1 MKTLKRTWAEI
12 SLDNLEH
19 NYRALRARTPQGC
32 KFLGVIKAD
41 AYGHGAVPVSG
52 TLSELGCEYLAV
64 SNLEE
69 AVQLRRGG
77 IRTPILILGYT
88 PPEYADTMVF
98 MDLTQEI
105 HSLDYARAL
114 EERLRGTNYI
124 LNVHL
129 KLDTGMGRIG
139 FLAYGD
145 HSELPQLAAFSQ
157 LTHLRVEGVF
167 THFSVADS
175 RREDD
180 ERYTA
185 LQYARFCDALA
196 ELDSYGIRPTL
207 RHCANSAVTILHPEF
222 SLDMVRGG
230 IALYGCAPDVDC
242 EGLLDLRP
250 VMTLRTT
257 IAQIRDVAAGTPI
270 SYGRTFT
277 APRDLRM
284 AVLPI
289 GYADGLSRG
298 LSGKVSFRLRGQD
311 VPVIG
316 RICMDMCMVDI
327 TSVSDAKTGDELTLF
342 GYDED
347 GVRVPV
353 ERLAQASGT
362 ISYEILC
369 TLSKRIAR
377 LYYSGGRQS
386 EILQYIV

>member
-19 NYRALRARTPQGC
+19 NYHALRAHIPQGC

-77 IRTPILILGYT
+77 IRTPVLILGYT

-105 HSLDYARAL
+105 HSMDYARAL

-139 FLAYGD
+139 FLAYGG
-145 HSELPQLAAFSQ
+145 HSELTQLRAFSQ
-157 LTHLRVEGVF
+157 LTHLRAEGVF
-167 THFSVADS
+167 THFSAADS
-175 RREDD
+175 RLADD
-180 ERYTA
+180 EAYTET
-185 LQYARFCDALA
+185 QYARFQAALA
-196 ELDSYGIRPTL
+196 ELESCGIRPAL
-207 RHCANSAVTILHPEF
+207 RHCANSAVTILHPEY

-230 IALYGCAPDVDC
+230 IALYGCAPDRDC
-242 EGLLDLRP
+242 AGLLDLRP

-277 APRDLRM
+277 APHDLRM
-284 AVLPI
+284 AVLPV
-289 GYADGLSRG
+289 GYADGLSRS
-298 LSGKVSFRLRGQD
+298 LSGKARFRLHGVD

-327 TSVSDAKTGDELTLF
+327 TGVPNAKVGDELTLF

-347 GVRVPV
+347 GQRVPV
-353 ERLAQASGT
+353 ERLAEASGT

>member
-105 HSLDYARAL
+105 HSIDYARAL

-124 LNVHL
+124 LNVHI

-139 FLAYGD
+139 FLAYGE

-157 LTHLRVEGVF
+157 LTHLRVEGAF
-167 THFSVADS
+167 THFSAADS

-180 ERYTA
+180 ERYTE

-196 ELDSYGIRPTL
+196 ELDGCGIRPTL
-207 RHCANSAVTILHPEF
+207 RHCANSAVTILHPEY

-327 TSVSDAKTGDELTLF
+327 TSVPDAKVGDELTLF

-347 GVRVPV
+347 GARVPV
-353 ERLAQASGT
+353 ERLAEASGT

>member
-124 LNVHL
+124 LNVHI

-139 FLAYGD
+139 FLAYGE

-167 THFSVADS
+167 THFSAADS

-180 ERYTA
+180 ERYTE
-185 LQYARFCDALA
+185 LQYARFTSALA
-196 ELDSYGIRPTL
+196 ELDGCGIRPTL
-207 RHCANSAVTILHPEF
+207 RHCANSAVTILHPEY

-327 TSVSDAKTGDELTLF
+327 TSVSDAKAGDELTLF

>member
-19 NYRALRARTPQGC
+19 NYHALRAHIPQGC

-77 IRTPILILGYT
+77 IRTPVLILGYT

-105 HSLDYARAL
+105 HSMDYARAL

-139 FLAYGD
+139 FLAYGG
-145 HSELPQLAAFSQ
+145 HSELAQLRAFSQ
-157 LTHLRVEGVF
+157 LTHLRAEGVF
-167 THFSVADS
+167 THFSAADS
-175 RREDD
+175 RLADD
-180 ERYTA
+180 EAYTET
-185 LQYARFCDALA
+185 QYARFQAALA
-196 ELDSYGIRPTL
+196 ELEGYGIQPAL
-207 RHCANSAVTILHPEF
+207 RHCANSAVTILHPEY

-230 IALYGCAPDVDC
+230 IALYGCAPDRDC
-242 EGLLDLRP
+242 AGLLDLRP

-257 IAQIRDVAAGTPI
+257 IAQIRDVAAGTPL

-284 AVLPI
+284 AVLPV
-289 GYADGLSRG
+289 GYADGLSRS
-298 LSGKVSFRLRGQD
+298 LSGRARFRLHGAD

-327 TSVSDAKTGDELTLF
+327 TNVPQAKVGDELTLF

-347 GVRVPV
+347 GQCVPV
-353 ERLAQASGT
+353 ERLAEASGT

>member
-145 HSELPQLAAFSQ
+145 HSELLQLAAFSQ

-207 RHCANSAVTILHPEF
+207 RHCANSAVTILHPEY

-277 APRDLRM
+277 AQRDLRM

>member
-19 NYRALRARTPQGC
+19 NYRALRARTPEGC

-139 FLAYGD
+139 FLAYGE

-157 LTHLRVEGVF
+157 LTHLRAEGVF
-167 THFSVADS
+167 THFSAADS

-185 LQYARFCDALA
+185 LQYARFTSALA

-207 RHCANSAVTILHPEF
+207 RHCANSAVTILHPEY

-230 IALYGCAPDVDC
+230 IALYGCAPDADC

-327 TSVSDAKTGDELTLF
+327 TSVPDAKVGDELTLF

>member
-19 NYRALRARTPQGC
+19 NYRALRAHIPQGC

-139 FLAYGD
+139 VLADGD
-145 HSELPQLAAFSQ
+145 HSELPQLATFSQ
-157 LTHLRVEGVF
+157 LTHLRVEGAF
-167 THFSVADS
+167 THFSAADS

-180 ERYTA
+180 ERYTE
-185 LQYARFCDALA
+185 LQYARFTSALA
-196 ELDSYGIRPTL
+196 ELDGCGIRPTL
-207 RHCANSAVTILHPEF
+207 RHCANSAVTILHPEY

-298 LSGKVSFRLRGQD
+298 LSGKISFRLRGQD

-327 TSVSDAKTGDELTLF
+327 TSVPDAKVGDELTLF

-347 GVRVPV
+347 GARVPV
-353 ERLAQASGT
+353 ERLAEASGT

>member
-207 RHCANSAVTILHPEF
+207 RHCANSAVTILHPEY

-289 GYADGLSRG
+289 GYADGLSRR

-316 RICMDMCMVDI
+316 RICMDMCMIDI

>member
-19 NYRALRARTPQGC
+19 NYRALRAHIPQGC

-139 FLAYGD
+139 FLAYGE

-157 LTHLRVEGVF
+157 LTHLRVEGAF
-167 THFSVADS
+167 THFSAADS

-180 ERYTA
+180 ERYTE
-185 LQYARFCDALA
+185 LQYARFTSALA
-196 ELDSYGIRPTL
+196 ELDGCGIRPAL

-327 TSVSDAKTGDELTLF
+327 TSVPDAKVGDELTLF

-347 GVRVPV
+347 GARVPV
-353 ERLAQASGT
+353 ERLAEASGT

>member
-105 HSLDYARAL
+105 HSIDYARAL

-139 FLAYGD
+139 FLAYGE

-167 THFSVADS
+167 THFSAADS

-180 ERYTA
+180 ERYTE
-185 LQYARFCDALA
+185 LQYARFTSALA
-196 ELDSYGIRPTL
+196 ELDGCGIRPTL
-207 RHCANSAVTILHPEF
+207 RHCANSAVTILHPEY

>member
-139 FLAYGD
+139 FLAYGE

-157 LTHLRVEGVF
+157 LTHLRVEGAF
-167 THFSVADS
+167 THFSAADS

-180 ERYTA
+180 ERYTE
-185 LQYARFCDALA
+185 LQYARFTSALA
-196 ELDSYGIRPTL
+196 ELDGCGIRPAL

-327 TSVSDAKTGDELTLF
+327 TSVPDAKVGDELTLF

-347 GVRVPV
+347 GARVPV
-353 ERLAQASGT
+353 ERLAEASGT

>member
-1 MKTLKRTWAEI
+1 M
-12 SLDNLEH
+12 
-19 NYRALRARTPQGC
+19 
-32 KFLGVIKAD
+32 
-41 AYGHGAVPVSG
+41 
-52 TLSELGCEYLAV
+52 
-64 SNLEE
+64 
-69 AVQLRRGG
+69 QLRRGG

-139 FLAYGD
+139 FLAYGE

-157 LTHLRVEGVF
+157 LTHLRVEGAF
-167 THFSVADS
+167 THFSAADS

-180 ERYTA
+180 ERYTE
-185 LQYARFCDALA
+185 LQYARFTSALA
-196 ELDSYGIRPTL
+196 ELDGCGIRPTL
-207 RHCANSAVTILHPEF
+207 RHCANSAVTILHPEY

-289 GYADGLSRG
+289 GYADGLSRS
-298 LSGKVSFRLRGQD
+298 LSGTARFRLHGVD

-327 TSVSDAKTGDELTLF
+327 TDVPQAKVGDELTLF

-347 GVRVPV
+347 GQCVPV
-353 ERLAQASGT
+353 ERLAEVSGT

>member
-105 HSLDYARAL
+105 HSIDYARAL

-185 LQYARFCDALA
+185 LQYARFCDTLA

-207 RHCANSAVTILHPEF
+207 RHCANSAVTILHPEY

-327 TSVSDAKTGDELTLF
+327 TSVSDAKVGDELTLF

>member
-105 HSLDYARAL
+105 HSIDYARAL

-207 RHCANSAVTILHPEF
+207 RHCANSAVTILHPEY

-327 TSVSDAKTGDELTLF
+327 TSVSDAKVGDELTLF

>member
-105 HSLDYARAL
+105 HSIDYARAL

-196 ELDSYGIRPTL
+196 ALDSKYRLPLTL
-207 RHCANSAVTILHPEF
+207 RKLRRDHPAPG
-222 SLDMVRGG
+222 VQPRYGARRHR
-230 IALYGCAPDVDC
+230 AL
-242 EGLLDLRP
+242 
-250 VMTLRTT
+250 
-257 IAQIRDVAAGTPI
+257 
-270 SYGRTFT
+270 
-277 APRDLRM
+277 
-284 AVLPI
+284 
-289 GYADGLSRG
+289 
-298 LSGKVSFRLRGQD
+298 RLRAG
-311 VPVIG
+311 
-316 RICMDMCMVDI
+316 C
-327 TSVSDAKTGDELTLF
+327 
-342 GYDED
+342 
-347 GVRVPV
+347 
-353 ERLAQASGT
+353 
-362 ISYEILC
+362 
-369 TLSKRIAR
+369 
-377 LYYSGGRQS
+377 
-386 EILQYIV
+386 

>member
-139 FLAYGD
+139 FLAYGE

-157 LTHLRVEGVF
+157 LTHLRVEGAF
-167 THFSVADS
+167 THFSAADS

-180 ERYTA
+180 ERYTE

-196 ELDSYGIRPTL
+196 ELDSYGLHPAL
-207 RHCANSAVTILHPEF
+207 RHCANSAVTILHPEY

-327 TSVSDAKTGDELTLF
+327 TSVPDAKVGDELTLF

-347 GVRVPV
+347 GARVPV
-353 ERLAQASGT
+353 ERLAEASGT

>member
-19 NYRALRARTPQGC
+19 NYHALRAHIPQGC

-77 IRTPILILGYT
+77 IRTPVLILGYT

-105 HSLDYARAL
+105 HSMDYARAL

-139 FLAYGD
+139 FLAYGG
-145 HSELPQLAAFSQ
+145 HSELAQLQAFSQ
-157 LTHLRVEGVF
+157 LTHLRAEGVF
-167 THFSVADS
+167 THFSAADS
-175 RREDD
+175 RLADD
-180 ERYTA
+180 EAYTET
-185 LQYARFCDALA
+185 QYARFQAALA
-196 ELDSYGIRPTL
+196 ELEGYGIQPAL
-207 RHCANSAVTILHPEF
+207 RHCANSAVTILHPEY

-230 IALYGCAPDVDC
+230 IALYGCAPDRDC
-242 EGLLDLRP
+242 AGLLDLRP

-257 IAQIRDVAAGTPI
+257 IAQLRDVAAGTPI

-277 APRDLRM
+277 APHDLRM
-284 AVLPI
+284 AVLPV
-289 GYADGLSRG
+289 GYADGLSRS
-298 LSGKVSFRLRGQD
+298 LSGRARFRLHGTD

-327 TSVSDAKTGDELTLF
+327 TDVPQAKVGDELTLF

-347 GVRVPV
+347 GQCVPV
-353 ERLAQASGT
+353 ERLAEASGT

>member
-105 HSLDYARAL
+105 HSIDYARAL

-327 TSVSDAKTGDELTLF
+327 TSVSDAKAGDELTLF

>member
-105 HSLDYARAL
+105 HSIDYARAL

-139 FLAYGD
+139 FLAYGE

-157 LTHLRVEGVF
+157 LTHLRVEGAF
-167 THFSVADS
+167 THFSAADS

-180 ERYTA
+180 ERYTE

-196 ELDSYGIRPTL
+196 ELDSYGLHPAL
-207 RHCANSAVTILHPEF
+207 RHCANSAVTILHPEY

-327 TSVSDAKTGDELTLF
+327 TSVPDAKVGDELTLF
-342 GYDED
+342 GYDPD
-347 GVRVPV
+347 GQRVPV
-353 ERLAQASGT
+353 ERLAEALGT

>member
-1 MKTLKRTWAEI
+1 M
-12 SLDNLEH
+12 
-19 NYRALRARTPQGC
+19 
-32 KFLGVIKAD
+32 
-41 AYGHGAVPVSG
+41 
-52 TLSELGCEYLAV
+52 
-64 SNLEE
+64 
-69 AVQLRRGG
+69 
-77 IRTPILILGYT
+77 
-88 PPEYADTMVF
+88 
-98 MDLTQEI
+98 
-105 HSLDYARAL
+105 
-114 EERLRGTNYI
+114 
-124 LNVHL
+124 
-129 KLDTGMGRIG
+129 
-139 FLAYGD
+139 
-145 HSELPQLAAFSQ
+145 
-157 LTHLRVEGVF
+157 RVEGVF

-185 LQYARFCDALA
+185 LQYARFCAALA
-196 ELDSYGIRPTL
+196 ELDSYGIPPTR
-207 RHCANSAVTILHPEF
+207 RHCANSAVTILHPEY

-257 IAQIRDVAAGTPI
+257 IAQIRDVAAGTPV

-327 TSVSDAKTGDELTLF
+327 TSVSDAKVGDELTLF

>member
-19 NYRALRARTPQGC
+19 NYHALRAHIPQGC

-77 IRTPILILGYT
+77 IRTPVLILGYT
-88 PPEYADTMVF
+88 PPEYADTI

-105 HSLDYARAL
+105 HSMDYARAL

-139 FLAYGD
+139 FLAYGG
-145 HSELPQLAAFSQ
+145 HSELAQLRAFSQ
-157 LTHLRVEGVF
+157 LTHLRAEGVF
-167 THFSVADS
+167 THFSAADS
-175 RREDD
+175 RLADD
-180 ERYTA
+180 EAYTET
-185 LQYARFCDALA
+185 QYARFQAALA
-196 ELDSYGIRPTL
+196 ELEGYGIQPAL
-207 RHCANSAVTILHPEF
+207 RHCANSAVTILHPEY

-230 IALYGCAPDVDC
+230 IALYGCAPDRDC
-242 EGLLDLRP
+242 AGLLDLRP

-277 APRDLRM
+277 APHDLRM
-284 AVLPI
+284 AVLPV
-289 GYADGLSRG
+289 GYADGLSRS
-298 LSGKVSFRLRGQD
+298 LSGRARFRLHGTD

-327 TSVSDAKTGDELTLF
+327 TGVPNAKVGDELTLF

-347 GVRVPV
+347 GQRVPV
-353 ERLAQASGT
+353 ERLAEASGT

>member
-105 HSLDYARAL
+105 HSIDYARAL

-207 RHCANSAVTILHPEF
+207 RHCANSAVTILHPEY

-327 TSVSDAKTGDELTLF
+327 TSVSDAKVGDELTLF

-347 GVRVPV
+347 DVRVPV

>member
-105 HSLDYARAL
+105 HSIDYARAL

-316 RICMDMCMVDI
+316 RICMDMCMIDI
-327 TSVSDAKTGDELTLF
+327 TSVSDAKVGDELTLF
-342 GYDED
+342 GHDED

>member
-327 TSVSDAKTGDELTLF
+327 TSVSDAKAGDELTLF

>member
-12 SLDNLEH
+12 SLDNLEQ
-19 NYRALRARTPQGC
+19 NYRALRAHIPQGC

-105 HSLDYARAL
+105 HSIDYARAL

-185 LQYARFCDALA
+185 LQYTRFCDALA

-207 RHCANSAVTILHPEF
+207 RHCANSAVTILHPEY

-327 TSVSDAKTGDELTLF
+327 TSVSDAKVGDELTLF

>member
-19 NYRALRARTPQGC
+19 NYHALRSQTPEGC

-77 IRTPILILGYT
+77 IRTPVLILGYT

-105 HSLDYARAL
+105 HSMDYARAL

-139 FLAYGD
+139 FLAYGA
-145 HSELPQLAAFSQ
+145 HSELAQLRAFSR
-157 LTHLRVEGVF
+157 LTHLRAEGVF
-167 THFSVADS
+167 THFSAADS
-175 RREDD
+175 RLADD
-180 ERYTA
+180 VAYTET
-185 LQYARFCDALA
+185 QYARFQAALA
-196 ELDSYGIRPTL
+196 ELEGYGIHPAL
-207 RHCANSAVTILHPEF
+207 RHCANSAVTILHPEY

-230 IALYGCAPDVDC
+230 IALYGCAPDRDC
-242 EGLLDLRP
+242 AGLLDLRP

-257 IAQIRDVAAGTPI
+257 IAQLRDVAAGTPI

-277 APRDLRM
+277 APHDLRM
-284 AVLPI
+284 AVLPV
-289 GYADGLSRG
+289 GYADGLSRS
-298 LSGKVSFRLRGQD
+298 LSGKARFRLHGTD

-327 TSVSDAKTGDELTLF
+327 TDVPQAKVGDELTLF

-347 GVRVPV
+347 GQRVPV
-353 ERLAQASGT
+353 ERLAEASGT

>member
-19 NYRALRARTPQGC
+19 NYHALRAHIPQGC

-77 IRTPILILGYT
+77 IRTPVLILGYT

-105 HSLDYARAL
+105 HSMDYARAL

-139 FLAYGD
+139 FLAYGG
-145 HSELPQLAAFSQ
+145 HSELAQLRAFSQ
-157 LTHLRVEGVF
+157 LTHLRAEGVF
-167 THFSVADS
+167 THFSAADS
-175 RREDD
+175 RLADD
-180 ERYTA
+180 EAYTET
-185 LQYARFCDALA
+185 QYARFQAALA
-196 ELDSYGIRPTL
+196 ELEGYGIQPAL
-207 RHCANSAVTILHPEF
+207 RHCANSAVTILHPEY

-230 IALYGCAPDVDC
+230 IALYGCAPDRDC
-242 EGLLDLRP
+242 AGLLDLRP

-277 APRDLRM
+277 APHDLRM
-284 AVLPI
+284 AVLPV
-289 GYADGLSRG
+289 GYADGLSRS
-298 LSGKVSFRLRGQD
+298 LSGRARFRLHGTD

-327 TSVSDAKTGDELTLF
+327 TGVPNAKVGDELTLF

-347 GVRVPV
+347 GQRVPV
-353 ERLAQASGT
+353 ERLAEASGT

>member
-124 LNVHL
+124 LNVHI

-139 FLAYGD
+139 FLAYGE

-157 LTHLRVEGVF
+157 LTHLRVEGAF
-167 THFSVADS
+167 THFSAADS

-180 ERYTA
+180 ERYTE
-185 LQYARFCDALA
+185 LQYARFTSALA
-196 ELDSYGIRPTL
+196 ELDGCGIRPAL

-327 TSVSDAKTGDELTLF
+327 TSVPDAKVGDELTLF

-347 GVRVPV
+347 GARVPV

>member
-19 NYRALRARTPQGC
+19 NYHALRSQTPEGC

-77 IRTPILILGYT
+77 IRTPVLILGYT

-105 HSLDYARAL
+105 HSMDYARAL

-139 FLAYGD
+139 FLAYGA
-145 HSELPQLAAFSQ
+145 HSELAQLRAFSQ
-157 LTHLRVEGVF
+157 LTHLRAEGVF
-167 THFSVADS
+167 THFSAADS
-175 RREDD
+175 RLADD
-180 ERYTA
+180 EAYTET
-185 LQYARFCDALA
+185 QYARFQAALA
-196 ELDSYGIRPTL
+196 ELEGYGIHPAL
-207 RHCANSAVTILHPEF
+207 RHCANSAVTILHPEY

-230 IALYGCAPDVDC
+230 IALYGCAPDRDC
-242 EGLLDLRP
+242 AGLLDLRP

-257 IAQIRDVAAGTPI
+257 IAQLRDVAAGTPI

-284 AVLPI
+284 AVLPV
-289 GYADGLSRG
+289 GYADGLSRS
-298 LSGKVSFRLRGQD
+298 LSGRARFRLHGVD

-327 TSVSDAKTGDELTLF
+327 TNVPQAKVGDELTLF

-347 GVRVPV
+347 GQRVPV
-353 ERLAQASGT
+353 ERLAEASGT

>member
-19 NYRALRARTPQGC
+19 NYRALRAHTPEGC

-52 TLSELGCEYLAV
+52 TLSELGCDYLAV

-139 FLAYGD
+139 FLAYGE
-145 HSELPQLAAFSQ
+145 HSELPQLAAFPQ
-157 LTHLRVEGVF
+157 LTHLRVEGAF
-167 THFSVADS
+167 THFSAADS

-180 ERYTA
+180 ERYTE
-185 LQYARFCDALA
+185 LQYKRFCDALA
-196 ELDSYGIRPTL
+196 ALDSYGIRPAL

-230 IALYGCAPDVDC
+230 IALYGCAPDTDC

-327 TSVSDAKTGDELTLF
+327 TSVPDAKVGDELTLF
-342 GYDED
+342 GYAED
-347 GVRVPV
+347 GQRVPV

>member
-19 NYRALRARTPQGC
+19 NYHALRAHIPQGC

-77 IRTPILILGYT
+77 IRTPVLILGYT

-105 HSLDYARAL
+105 HSMDYARAL

-139 FLAYGD
+139 FLAYGG
-145 HSELPQLAAFSQ
+145 HSELAQLRAFSQ
-157 LTHLRVEGVF
+157 LTHLRAEGVF
-167 THFSVADS
+167 THFSAADS
-175 RREDD
+175 RLADD
-180 ERYTA
+180 EAYTET
-185 LQYARFCDALA
+185 QYARFQAALA
-196 ELDSYGIRPTL
+196 ELEGYGIHPAL
-207 RHCANSAVTILHPEF
+207 RHCANSAVTILHPEY

-230 IALYGCAPDVDC
+230 IALYGCAPDRDC
-242 EGLLDLRP
+242 AGLLDLRP

-277 APRDLRM
+277 APHDLRM
-284 AVLPI
+284 AVLPV
-289 GYADGLSRG
+289 GYADGLSRS
-298 LSGKVSFRLRGQD
+298 LSGRARFRLHGAD

-327 TSVSDAKTGDELTLF
+327 TNVPQAKVGDELTLF

-347 GVRVPV
+347 GQCVPV
-353 ERLAQASGT
+353 ERLAEASGT

>member
-19 NYRALRARTPQGC
+19 NYRALRARTPEGC

-139 FLAYGD
+139 FLAYGE

-157 LTHLRVEGVF
+157 LTHLRVEGAF
-167 THFSVADS
+167 THFSAADS

-196 ELDSYGIRPTL
+196 ELDSYGIRPAL

-327 TSVSDAKTGDELTLF
+327 TSVPDAKVGDELTLF

-347 GVRVPV
+347 GARVPV
-353 ERLAQASGT
+353 ERLAEASGT

>member
-157 LTHLRVEGVF
+157 LTHLRVEGAF
-167 THFSVADS
+167 THFSAADS

-180 ERYTA
+180 ERYTE
-185 LQYARFCDALA
+185 LQYARFTSALA
-196 ELDSYGIRPTL
+196 ELDSYGIRPAL

-327 TSVSDAKTGDELTLF
+327 TSVPDAKVGDELTLF

-347 GVRVPV
+347 GARVPV
-353 ERLAQASGT
+353 ERLAEASGT

>member
-105 HSLDYARAL
+105 HSIDYARAL

-327 TSVSDAKTGDELTLF
+327 TSVPDAKVGDELTLF